1 MAAASLGRLT
11 LDLLVKLGS
20 FEQGMTKAERKTKQ
34 TTDNMNKAFAG
45 FKQQVVDA
53 LGGTQIGSVI
63 DNFTGKLG
71 SVRGGVLLAGA
82 ALAGMAVGGTVIA
95 MGALSKMAIEIAK
108 TDAQLQILANR
119 ANTSV
124 RSFQTLEHAAL
135 QFGVSQDQLASILAD
150 TQEKLGE
157 FSATEGGGAADFF
170 DALKNN
176 TKMTE
181 DQIRS
186 FAKTLQG
193 KDGIEAIQAI
203 SDKLDTLDVSKQ
215 ERRFVFESL
224 ASDLGNLAPV
234 FAESGQLLKE
244 YDEALEQAGVLRSKE
259 AMEQSRVLAAQT
271 QSLQTRFE
279 GFKSQLATQVMP
291 VLSILLSHFLEGSK
305 NGAQFN
311 TTLAA
316 VGTIAK
322 GVGAVVIGVAGAIEI
337 IINQIK
343 TFLAQSK
350 NIGRT
355 AMAVWNADGFIGKS
369 MALVGGITGSVGI
382 AQQSITSSFAVLD
395 KTVRGAASMF
405 DSAAPKMDNLA
416 EVYYK
421 AGAAANEASSGL
433 KTNTKQAE
441 ENAKASEKAA
451 SAAEK
456 HAKEL
461 ERVRQQQARERD
473 QITTT
478 YSTEFENINST
489 ENDELLRIL
498 NAGFTSADQSKFTN
512 LAKMRFDAE
521 RAEYFKSLS
530 LELNEYK
537 WSELKKL
544 EYAYQQDREIAENS
558 TKFSGVVKEAK
569 LKFLDEQYAYQKKQ
583 LEINQAKELLQTK
596 QLWMS
601 ASEYAEQYYAL
612 VREEILNTASYSPE
626 TKDAMIKQAN
636 MQQGMEQNAER
647 ENVWADYQYRFEPES
662 QYQRDIDLLKE
673 ARDQMLITEEE
684 YQRDR
689 IALQAGY
696 GGEYLNSLSGF
707 FGSML
712 GKSSS
717 AYQALFFAQK
727 SFYLAQAGMNVW
739 KSASDAYANEPGTVW
754 QKMGAAALATLESG
768 SFLSLIEAATPM
780 GMAHDGI
787 DNIPKEGTWL
797 LDKGERVVD
806 SRTNADL
813 KNYLANGGGSGG
825 DVKISQSITFADG
838 GAKVDTEGQKEIA
851 QSLNNMMDAWARRES
866 RQGGVLYK
874 LARG

>member
-1 MAAASLGRLT
+1 MAASSLGRLT
-11 LDLLVKLGS
+11 LDLAVKLGS
-20 FEQGMTKAERKTKQ
+20 FERGMTQAERKTKD
-34 TTDNMNKAFAG
+34 TTEKMGKAFSG
-45 FKQQVVDA
+45 FKSQIAEA
-53 LGGTQIGSVI
+53 LGGTQIGSIV
-63 DNFTGKLG
+63 DSFNTKMG
-71 SVRGGVLLAGA
+71 SLRGGVLVAGA
-82 ALAGMAVGGTVIA
+82 ALTGMAAGGVVVA
-95 MGALSKMAIEIAK
+95 MGALSKIAIETSRA
-108 TDAQLQILANR
+108 DAQLQILANR

-124 RSFQTLEHAAL
+124 RSFQVLEHAAL

-215 ERRFVFESL
+215 ERRFIFESL
-224 ASDLGNLAPV
+224 ASDLGNLARA
-234 FAESGQLLKE
+234 FAENGQLLKE
-244 YDEALEQAGVLRSKE
+244 YDEALEQAGVLRTKE

-291 VLSILLSHFLEGSK
+291 VLSNLLSHFLEGSR
-305 NGAQFN
+305 NGTQFN
-311 TTLAA
+311 QTLAA
-316 VGTIAK
+316 IGTIAK
-322 GVGAVVIGVAGAIEI
+322 SVGAVVIGVAGAIEI

-343 TFLAQSK
+343 AFLAQSA
-350 NIGRT
+350 NIGKT
-355 AMAVWNADGFIGKS
+355 AMAVWNADGFVGKS
-369 MALVGGITGSVGI
+369 MALVGGVTGSVAI

-395 KTVRGAASMF
+395 KTVRGAANMF

-416 EVYYK
+416 KVYYK
-421 AGAAANEASSGL
+421 AGAAANEASTGL

-451 SAAEK
+451 NAAAK

-473 QITTT
+473 QITKT
-478 YSTEFENINST
+478 YSTDFENINST
-489 ENDELLRIL
+489 ESEELSRIL
-498 NAGFTSADQSKFTN
+498 SAGFTSADQSKFTN

-537 WSELKKL
+537 WSEQKKL

-596 QLWMS
+596 QLWMT
-601 ASEYAEQYYAL
+601 AGDYAREYYAI
-612 VREEILNTASYSPE
+612 VREEILNTAEYSPE
-626 TKDAMIKQAN
+626 MKNALVKQAN
-636 MQQGMEQNAER
+636 IQQGMEQNAER
-647 ENVWADYQYRFEPES
+647 ENVWADYQNRFGVEES
-662 QYQRDIDLLKE
+662 PYQQDIDLLQQ
-673 ARDQMLITEEE
+673 ARDQMLITEQE
-684 YQRDR
+684 YQRKRREVQLTHGGAYAADFAGLMMNLVDTNDWAYR
-689 IALQAGY
+689 DLALAQKGFTVFSVAMSSYDSIAKAWASAAFPYNLPAVAMATMETGLLQAAV
-696 GGEYLNSLSGF
+696 
-707 FGSML
+707 
-712 GKSSS
+712 S
-717 AYQALFFAQK
+717 AM
-727 SFYLAQAGMNVW
+727 SPV
-739 KSASDAYANEPGTVW
+739 
-754 QKMGAAALATLESG
+754 
-768 SFLSLIEAATPM
+768 

-797 LDKGERVVD
+797 LDGGERVL
-806 SRTNADL
+806 NPNQNKDL
-813 KNYLANGGGSGG
+813 TNYL
-825 DVKISQSITFADG
+825 SQ
-838 GAKVDTEGQKEIA
+838 A
-851 QSLNNMMDAWARRES
+851 QSNSGQQSQGQQFTIINQIEQDDLVGNYMRGAAGGQIVLNLIKANPSEFKRAM
-866 RQGGVLYK
+866 GV
-874 LARG
+874 

>member
-20 FEQGMTKAERKTKQ
+20 FEQGMTQAERKTKQ

-244 YDEALEQAGVLRSKE
+244 YDEALEQAGVLRTKE

-322 GVGAVVIGVAGAIEI
+322 GVGAVIIGVAGAIEI

-473 QITTT
+473 QITKT

-558 TKFSGVVKEAK
+558 TKFNGVVKEAK
-569 LKFLDEQYAYQKKQ
+569 LKFLDEQYAYQKKH

-696 GGEYLNSLSGF
+696 GADYLNSLSSF
-707 FGSML
+707 FGAML

-813 KNYLANGGGSGG
+813 KNMIANQKNGGGDVNITVNVTDSG
-825 DVKISQSITFADG
+825 VATQSNQSDQ
-838 GAKVDTEGQKEIA
+838 KQLGQMIGNAVRTVIRQE
-851 QSLNNMMDAWARRES
+851 Q
-866 RQGGVLYK
+866 RQGGL
-874 LARG
+874 LAR